1 MNHPPNVPTEA
12 RFFAREGEWRLEGL
26 GAEAGPTPATP
37 AVVAPAPP
45 RVPPGGVRIE
55 AWWPDGVPRTVVAS
69 AGPGRAQVVFRLHPD
84 GHLFRTGLVVDGL
97 PHGTHRAYGTDGD
110 SPEVLQVCCV
120 PPGAWQLVQSYR
132 RGQGHGQA
140 WYDRQGLRLLD
151 NGAPFPV
158 RPTEV
163 PREAEYNELSGVWEA
178 GVPLYSAHPTGT
190 RTCWDTSGALRS
202 VEELVD
208 GQHHGRTRFHDATG
222 RLLRDVHYQADIL
235 HGPWAEWLVDA
246 EPQFAEHQFA
256 LVVRQSEG
264 QFDHGQ
270 AVGVWRY
277 LDADGREVARR
288 DLGLA
293 TPAAALTRGGGAQ
306 VLTDGPPPGSSWL
319 ELGHALHAQGRL
331 VEAVLAVARAAA
343 ADGRAGILVAAL
355 RAWTMPLASGPAA
368 ALARDIT
375 KMAGEDMALLLDGIR
390 RGADAPSLLWT
401 FARGLS
407 HTDRAALELVN
418 AALLLRADPDGIL
431 PASPDDR
438 AGHPSDAGSVVATA
452 VSPAS
457 LEMTVTRA
465 LMLGALG
472 EPEAALRDAEAIARV
487 APEQGDFLRLYLR
500 VYFPRFEFWPA
511 EHGLVDGADDATLAP
526 AQSLDEINA
535 VIQRLA
541 TRLSIL
547 RQQLAELVPVDAPFL
562 WPSLDALLP
571 DGPLPLRS
579 WSYTLTAAEYSGE
592 AHPVRRDRH
601 GTAEV
606 EDGAADAGDASGTP
620 DDEVDIAVD
629 ERLGLPWTDG
639 GVLALM
645 RRARADWSAL
655 TWLCWAVGLD
665 HPALATAIRPPPG
678 FARAAVM
685 TMERTWRCQDKRSSS
700 GLLALTKG
708 IPGFDWAGTPIDL
721 VPGVLVDVAI
731 DEYLEAR
738 AVFTWLCD
746 PFNRSLWQIDLREG

>member
-12 RFFAREGEWRLEGL
+12 RFFANDGEWRLEGL
-26 GAEAGPTPATP
+26 GSGPGPARAAP
-37 AVVAPAPP
+37 AAVAPP

-69 AGPGRAQVVFRLHPD
+69 AGLGRAQALFRLHPD
-84 GHLFRTGLVVDGL
+84 GHLFRTGLLVDGL

-132 RGQGHGQA
+132 RGQGEGQA
-140 WYDRQGLRLLD
+140 WYDRQGLRLLG
-151 NGAPFPV
+151 NGAPFPR
-158 RPTEV
+158 RPPEV

-178 GVPLYSAHPTGT
+178 GVSLYSAHPTGT

-202 VEELVD
+202 VEELVN
-208 GQHHGRTRFHDATG
+208 GQHRGRTRIHDPAG
-222 RLLRDVHYQADIL
+222 QLLRDVHYEADIL
-235 HGPWAEWLVDA
+235 HGPWAEWILDA
-246 EPQFAEHQFA
+246 EPHFA
-256 LVVRQSEG
+256 LGGVRQSEG

-277 LDADGREVARR
+277 CDADGREVARR

-293 TPAAALTRGGGAQ
+293 TPRAALTRGGGAQ

-319 ELGHALHAQGRL
+319 ELGHALHAQGRV

-343 ADGRAGILVAAL
+343 AEERAGTLVAAL
-355 RAWTMPLASGPAA
+355 HAWTMPLASGPAA

-375 KMAGEDMALLLDGIR
+375 KIAGEDMALLLDGIR
-390 RGADAPSLLWT
+390 RGADAPSLLWM

-418 AALLLRADPDGIL
+418 AALLLRSDPEGIL
-431 PASPDDR
+431 PSASDGRASGR
-438 AGHPSDAGSVVATA
+438 AGRPSDPGSGAAA

-472 EPEAALRDAEAIARV
+472 EPEAALREAEAIALV
-487 APEQGDFLRLYLR
+487 APEQGDFLRMYLR
-500 VYFPRFEFWPA
+500 VYFPRFDFWPA
-511 EHGLVDGADDATLAP
+511 EHGLAGGADDPALAP
-526 AQSLDEINA
+526 AHSLDEINA

-541 TRLSIL
+541 TRLSIM
-547 RQQLAELVPVDAPFL
+547 RQRLVELVPGDAPFL

-571 DGPLPLRS
+571 DGPVPLRS

-592 AHPVRRDRH
+592 DHPVRRDRS

-606 EDGAADAGDASGTP
+606 EDGAGDDGGAGGTL

-629 ERLGLPWTDG
+629 ERLGLPGPDG

-700 GLLALTKG
+700 GLLALTRG

-721 VPGVLVDVAI
+721 VPAVLVDVAT